1 MGLTAN
7 EFHLEGLLV
16 EWLVILFLERTVEL
30 GTVTAD
36 RALRFAIE
44 QDKAETD
51 VEGDARQGQ
60 SDLDNSFRQH
70 DGRYAEIY
78 DVDDDC
84 GNYADSKDCRSD
96 ETTYGRRLGQIEVI
110 IAFTH
115 IIFLHI
121 TLKA

>member
-7 EFHLEGLLV
+7 EVYLERLLV
-16 EWLVILFLERTVEL
+16 ERFLERLLERTVEL
-30 GTVTAD
+30 GAVTAD
-36 RALRFAIE
+36 RALRFALE
-44 QDKAETD
+44 QDEAETD

-60 SDLDNSFRQH
+60 SDLDNSFRQD

-78 DVDDDC
+78 DIDDDC
-84 GNYADSKDCRSD
+84 CNYADSKDCCSD
-96 ETTYGRRLGQIEVI
+96 ETTYGRRLGQIEAI